1 MRALPRSLAAGVLL
15 ASLAAGTSAHATPEA
30 DLATAENSYAA
41 LEYASALS
49 SAEAVLAQSHL
60 SHDVLTRATRV
71 SALSHAALGHTDQAK
86 QQFIVMLEY
95 DPDFKVD
102 AKLGPRFS
110 EPFSEARGYWQAQG
124 RKGGMDVQVVTT
136 YGQPGDLRIAARDP
150 LGIVK
155 HIDAGYRWAPKRDYT
170 NAEVEPNGKSIEV
183 TANPE
188 GSTRLEYWV
197 RAIDAKG
204 NAVFESG
211 TPDAPQI
218 NVVPEPDRSG
228 AIAKEKK
235 KSFFTNPVVLVVGG
249 VIIAGAAVGM
259 YFAFRPTHYH
269 TPSVARGVLGASCG
283 GTRCD

>member
-136 YGQPGDLRIAARDP
+136 YGQLGDLRIAARDP

-235 KSFFTNPVVLVVGG
+235 KSFLTNPVVLVVGG